1 MKPLRWAIVG
11 FGRFGM
17 AHAQVLKGLPG
28 IELAGVSSRQA
39 GPLAERA
46 ATLGIER
53 IETDYRRLL
62 DDDQIDVVSIVTH
75 WKEHHQV
82 ALAALAAGKH
92 VLLEKPMA
100 ANSGQCLEL
109 LAAAENATGQFMIG
123 HICRFDPRYSLAR
136 EAIQRGEI
144 GRIVSMHA
152 RRNLPVAPGN
162 IRLDKISPLMGDGIH
177 DADMMMWLT
186 GETPG
191 RVFARNVKVHDY
203 DYPDL
208 GWAMLEF
215 PDHDS
220 QDGAIGVVET
230 IWCLPPNI
238 PTVIDARMQVVGSEG
253 MITIDCSQT
262 GLLVN
267 TAERVKQVD
276 TAFWPLQ
283 HGRAVGILREEISYF
298 ADCLRDGTSPT
309 VITAAEAARAV
320 VVMENAEQSAID
332 RQPVEIELPA
342 EIHAGLE
349 KITQDD
355 PSR

>member
-1 MKPLRWAIVG
+1 MTPLRWAIIG
-11 FGRFGM
+11 FGRFGR
-17 AHAQVLKGLPG
+17 AHAQVLQSLPG
-28 IELAGVSSRQA
+28 IELVGVSSRQA

-53 IETDYRRLL
+53 TEIDYRQLL
-62 DDDQIDVVSIVTH
+62 DDDQVDVISIVTH

-82 ALAALAAGKH
+82 AMAALAAGKH

-100 ANSGQCLEL
+100 ADTGQCLEIL
-109 LAAAENATGQFMIG
+109 DAAEAAPGQFMVG

-177 DADMMMWLT
+177 DADMMMWFT
-186 GETPG
+186 GQTPG

-215 PDHDS
+215 PDRDG
-220 QDGAIGVVET
+220 QAGAIGVVET
-230 IWCLPPNI
+230 IWCLPENV
-238 PTVIDARMQVVGSEG
+238 PTVIDAGMQIVGSEG

-267 TAERVKQVD
+267 TTEQLKQVD
-276 TAFWPLQ
+276 TLFWPQQ
-283 HGRAVGILREEISYF
+283 HGRSVGILKEEISYF
-298 ADCLRDGTSPT
+298 ADCLRAGTPAG
-309 VITAAEAARAV
+309 VVTAAEAARAV
-320 VVMENAEQSAID
+320 AVMEAAEQSAIS
-332 RQPVEIELPA
+332 RQPLEIELPA
-342 EIHAGLE
+342 RILAGLDR
-349 KITQDD
+349 IGQDD

>member
-1 MKPLRWAIVG
+1 MTPLRWAIIG

-17 AHAQVLKGLPG
+17 AHAQVLQSLPG
-28 IELAGVSSRQA
+28 VELAGVSSRQA

-53 IETDYRRLL
+53 TETDYRQLT
-62 DDDQIDVVSIVTH
+62 DDDQVDVVSIVTH

-82 ALAALAAGKH
+82 AMAALAAGKH

-100 ANSGQCLEL
+100 ADTGQCLEL
-109 LAAAENATGQFMIG
+109 LEAAKNAPGQFMVG

-177 DADMMMWLT
+177 DADMMMWMT
-186 GETPG
+186 GQAPS
-191 RVFARNVKVHDY
+191 RVFARNVKVHDH
-203 DYPDL
+203 DYLDL
-208 GWAMLEF
+208 GWVMLEF
-215 PDHDS
+215 PDR
-220 QDGAIGVVET
+220 DGQGGPLGVVET
-230 IWCLPPNI
+230 IWCLPPNV
-238 PTVIDARMQVVGSEG
+238 PTMIDARMQIVGSEG
-253 MITIDCSQT
+253 MITIDCSET
-262 GLLVN
+262 GLLIN
-267 TAERVKQVD
+267 TPERVKQVD
-276 TAFWPLQ
+276 TAFWPQQ
-283 HGRAVGILREEISYF
+283 HGRSVGILREEISYF
-298 ADCLRDGTSPT
+298 ADCLESGNRAS

-320 VVMENAEQSAID
+320 VVMEAAEQSALQ

-342 EIHAGLE
+342 EICAGLDNIDQE
-349 KITQDD
+349 D

>member
-1 MKPLRWAIVG
+1 MTPLRWAIIG

-17 AHAQVLKGLPG
+17 VHAQVLQGLSG

-53 IETDYRRLL
+53 VETDYRRLL
-62 DDDQIDVVSIVTH
+62 DDDQVDVVSIVTH
-75 WKEHHQV
+75 WKEHHQI

-100 ANSGQCLEL
+100 VDTGQCLDL
-109 LAAAENATGQFMIG
+109 LAAAQDAPGQLMVG

-136 EAIQRGEI
+136 ESIRRGEI
-144 GRIVSMHA
+144 GQIVSMHA
-152 RRNLPVAPGN
+152 RRNLPVAAGN

-177 DADMMMWLT
+177 DADLMMWMT
-186 GETPG
+186 AQTPS

-203 DYPDL
+203 DYADL

-215 PDHDS
+215 PDR
-220 QDGAIGVVET
+220 DGRSGAVGVVET
-230 IWCLPPNI
+230 IWCLPPNV
-238 PTVIDARMQVVGSEG
+238 PTMIDARMQIVGSEG

-267 TAERVKQVD
+267 TADRVKQVD

-283 HGRAVGILREEISYF
+283 HGRAVGILKEEISYF
-298 ADCLRDGTSPT
+298 ADCLQSGTPAS
-309 VITAAEAARAV
+309 VVTAAEAARAV
-320 VVMENAEQSAID
+320 AVMEAAEQSALC
-332 RQPVEIELPA
+332 RQPVEVDLPGA
-342 EIHAGLE
+342 ICSGLE
-349 KITQDD
+349 RITQED

>member
-1 MKPLRWAIVG
+1 MTPLRWAIIG

-17 AHAQVLKGLPG
+17 AHAQVLQGLPG
-28 IELAGVSSRQA
+28 VELAGVSSRQA

-53 IETDYRRLL
+53 QETDYRRLL
-62 DDDQIDVVSIVTH
+62 DDDQVDVVSIVTH

-100 ANSGQCLEL
+100 VDTGQCLEL
-109 LAAAENATGQFMIG
+109 LAAAENAPGQFMVG

-136 EAIQRGEI
+136 EAIRQGEI
-144 GRIVSMHA
+144 GQIVSMHA

-177 DADMMMWLT
+177 DADLMMWMT
-186 GETPG
+186 GQTPD
-191 RVFARNVKVHDY
+191 RVFGRNVKVHDY

-215 PDHDS
+215 PDR
-220 QDGAIGVVET
+220 DGCSGAVGVVET
-230 IWCLPPNI
+230 IWCLPPNV
-238 PTVIDARMQVVGSEG
+238 PTVIDARMQIVGREG

-283 HGRAVGILREEISYF
+283 HGRAVGILKEEISYF
-298 ADCLRDGTSPT
+298 ADCLRSGTPAS

-320 VVMENAEQSAID
+320 AVMEATEQSALC
-332 RQPVEIELPA
+332 RQPVEIELPR
-342 EIHAGLE
+342 EIRAGLE
-349 KITQDD
+349 KTGQDD